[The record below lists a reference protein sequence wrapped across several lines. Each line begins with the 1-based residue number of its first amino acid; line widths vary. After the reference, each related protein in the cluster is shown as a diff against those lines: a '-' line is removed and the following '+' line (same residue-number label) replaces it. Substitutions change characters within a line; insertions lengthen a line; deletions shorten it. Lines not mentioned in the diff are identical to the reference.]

1 VSFFAGF
8 GTARIMRAQFPPLR
22 VGAYTVSA
30 QMPPQNQE
38 IEIKLAIEDITA
50 LRGKFRKL
58 HAKAAPR
65 LFERNE
71 LYDTPQSDLRSSG
84 RLLRIRIETAAPGK
98 TTRPPR
104 NTPANSR
111 GVLTYKAPIEGIDP
125 AAPRRYKQREELEID
140 FQPADRLELILRALG
155 FRPGFRYE
163 KFRTE
168 YTLPKLKGLHLD
180 LDETPL
186 GNYLELEG
194 QPKAIDRAAKLLGF
208 GAQDYI
214 TATYWDLY
222 VAHCR
227 GHRLEATN
235 LVFQIRKKSP

>member
-1 VSFFAGF
+1 
-8 GTARIMRAQFPPLR
+8 
-22 VGAYTVSA
+22 
-30 QMPPQNQE
+30 MPPQNQE
-38 IEIKLAIEDITA
+38 IEIKLAIEDIAA
-50 LRGKFRKL
+50 LRGKLRKL
-58 HAKAAPR
+58 RAKVAPR
-65 LFERNE
+65 FFERNE

-84 RLLRIRIETAAPGK
+84 RLLRIRVETPAPGK
-98 TTRPPR
+98 TIRPPR
-104 NTPANSR
+104 STNANSR
-111 GVLTYKAPIEGIDP
+111 GVLTFKAPIEGIDP
-125 AAPRRYKQREELEID
+125 SSPRRYKQREELEIN
-140 FQPADRLELILRALG
+140 FQPANQLEPILRALG

-180 LDETPL
+180 LDETPI

-208 GAQDYI
+208 DTQNYV

-235 LVFQIRKKSP
+235 LVFQNQKKSS